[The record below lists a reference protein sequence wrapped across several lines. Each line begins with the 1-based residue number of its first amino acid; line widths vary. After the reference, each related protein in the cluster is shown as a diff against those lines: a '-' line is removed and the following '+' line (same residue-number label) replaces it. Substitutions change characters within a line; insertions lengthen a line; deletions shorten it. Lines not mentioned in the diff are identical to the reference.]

1 MADPQGRPND
11 GDGAT
16 APPPRKAP
24 AKKAPAK
31 KAPAKK
37 APAPAAGGIAPA
49 KKAPAKK
56 APAKTAPA
64 KKAPAKKAP
73 AKKAPAKQAP
83 AKKTTPHP
91 IPVPPPAWMSRPT
104 QEPIHRIP
112 FSIGLA
118 AAGLFAVV
126 LSRFRRG

>member
-1 MADPQGRPND
+1 MADSQGRPDD

-16 APPPRKAP
+16 PPSRKAP

-31 KAPAKK
+31 KAPVKRAPAKK
-37 APAPAAGGIAPA
+37 APAETAAKKAPAKAPAKKTPA

-56 APAKTAPA
+56 AAATKAPA
-64 KKAPAKKAP
+64 TKAPAKKA
-73 AKKAPAKQAP
+73 
-83 AKKTTPHP
+83 TPHP
-91 IPVPPPAWMSRPT
+91 IPVPPPERSVRPT
-104 QEPIHRIP
+104 QEPGHRIP

-118 AAGLFAVV
+118 AAGLVAVV

>member
-1 MADPQGRPND
+1 MADPQGRPDN

-16 APPPRKAP
+16 PPPPRKAPAQKAPARKTPAKKAPAKKAATVRVAPAKKAP

-37 APAPAAGGIAPA
+37 APA
-49 KKAPAKK
+49 KKS
-56 APAKTAPA
+56 
-64 KKAPAKKAP
+64 
-73 AKKAPAKQAP
+73 
-83 AKKTTPHP
+83 TPHP
-91 IPVPPPAWMSRPT
+91 IPVPPPENSARPM
-104 QEPIHRIP
+104 QESGHRIP

-118 AAGLFAVV
+118 AGGLFAVV